1 MVWTKSSIVNVC
13 VFFAH
18 RPCVEFAH
26 RHKTVFVMDCTHKTN
41 KFQMPLLNSVG
52 ITSTFK
58 SCNVGF
64 AFLSN
69 ESESSYQWALSQFKL
84 VIADP
89 AVLCTDREQALINTI
104 AEVFTHLLCIWHI
117 NKNVLTNCKG
127 KFSAEV
133 SSCIVQAHGW
143 NAACPCKGNKG
154 YYPLILIHV
163 INMSESAS
171 GTTIVT
177 PKFQTDSG
185 RT

>member
-1 MVWTKSSIVNVC
+1 M
-13 VFFAH
+13 H
-18 RPCVEFAH
+18 
-26 RHKTVFVMDCTHKTN
+26 
-41 KFQMPLLNSVG
+41 LLNSVG

-89 AVLCTDREQALINTI
+89 AVLCTDREQALTSAI
-104 AEVFTHLLCIWHI
+104 AEVFPQATHLLCIWHI

-133 SSCIVQAHGW
+133 SSCMVQAHGW
-143 NAACPCKGNKG
+143 KAACPCKGNKG
-154 YYPLILIHV
+154 FYPLMLLQV
-163 INMSESAS
+163 ISMSEGAS
-171 GTTIVT
+171 GTTIVSE
-177 PKFQTDSG
+177 KFQTDSG